1 VEFLSQQCV
10 VLVWKCRFVQ
20 NSHQIIHV
28 CEYVSVWMCV
38 CVYVCVEVQF
48 EAFVKCRWRFLQ
60 NRRPMTGLVP
70 AASLWPVIKMSMYH
84 TVSRVKLLWGGGRG
98 NNICLLKFDIS
109 FDLKK
114 SNNFVVK
121 ICYLYL
127 IVLGLI
133 MWLLYLSFKNNE
145 LPNPKQK
152 FKFIHKL

>member
-20 NSHQIIHV
+20 NIQQIIHV
-28 CEYVSVWMCV
+28 CEYVSVCE
-38 CVYVCVEVQF
+38 CVCVEVQF

-60 NRRPMTGLVP
+60 NRSLMIGLVP
-70 AASLWPVIKMSMYH
+70 EASFWPVIKMSMYH

-98 NNICLLKFDIS
+98 NVCLLKFDIS
-109 FDLKK
+109 LDLKR
-114 SNNFVVK
+114 SNKFVVQ
-121 ICYLYL
+121 IGYLYL

-145 LPNPKQK
+145 LPSPKQK